1 MIKLT
6 RMSSGTELLV
16 NENFIETA
24 EETPD
29 TVVTMQNG
37 HRYFVNEKVN
47 EILDKILDF
56 EKEKKALDGGR

>member
-1 MIKLT
+1 
-6 RMSSGTELLV
+6 MSSGTTLLV

-37 HRYFVNEKVN
+37 HRYFVNEKVD
-47 EILDKILDF
+47 EILDMIFEF
-56 EKEKKALDGGR
+56 EKEKKGV

>member
-6 RMSSGTELLV
+6 RMSSGTTLLV

-37 HRYFVNEKVN
+37 HRYFVVEKVD
-47 EILDKILDF
+47 EIMEKIFEF
-56 EKEKKALDGGR
+56 EKEKKGV